1 MGGSTQLRSVA
12 TLAIVGFAWWIVTA
26 LALQILA
33 ADVNN
38 PVEQSISELA
48 LGRFGTFMDVAFF
61 AFGIGSLAL
70 AFGLYRS
77 VYNALVAPLLLA
89 VAGVLWFLLGVFQ
102 TGSGVTGPA
111 IHGGVASASFL
122 LILVVMFLFARRFR
136 GDARWRSFALPT
148 SIWAIVAAGA
158 LFSIPLLGE
167 EVFGLSERVF
177 VAVFVSWLLVT
188 AIRLRTMPT

>member
-1 MGGSTQLRSVA
+1 MGGSKQLRSVA
-12 TLAIVGFAWWIVTA
+12 TLAIVGFVWWIVTA

-33 ADVNN
+33 AGAND

-77 VYNALVAPLLLA
+77 VYDALVAPLLLA

-102 TGSGVTGPA
+102 TGPDRTGPA
-111 IHGGVASASFL
+111 IHGSVASASFL

-167 EVFGLSERVF
+167 EVFGVSERVF

-188 AIRLRTMPT
+188 AIRLRILPT

>member
-102 TGSGVTGPA
+102 TGSGVAGPA